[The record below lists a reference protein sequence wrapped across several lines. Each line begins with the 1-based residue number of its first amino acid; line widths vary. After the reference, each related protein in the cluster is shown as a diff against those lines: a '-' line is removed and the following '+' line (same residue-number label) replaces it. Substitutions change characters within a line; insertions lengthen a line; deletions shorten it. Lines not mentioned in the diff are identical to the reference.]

1 MNTWIGGVHGP
12 TVRALREKLGV
23 SQERLAARAGL
34 AMQTIS
40 RIETGRSKVS
50 HPLTIKAIADALDI
64 DVSILIR
71 GR

>member
-1 MNTWIGGVHGP
+1 MNVTGGVHGP

-40 RIETGRSKVS
+40 RIETGKVKVS
-50 HPLTIKAIADALDI
+50 HPLTIKAIADALDVNPYI
-64 DVSILIR
+64 IVR
-71 GR
+71 K

>member
-1 MNTWIGGVHGP
+1 MNVTGGVHGD

-40 RIETGRSKVS
+40 RIETGKVKVS
-50 HPLTIKAIADALDI
+50 HPLTIKAIADALDV
-64 DVSILIR
+64 DPYVLVR
-71 GR
+71 K

>member
-1 MNTWIGGVHGP
+1 MNVTGGVHGP

-40 RIETGRSKVS
+40 RIETGKVKVS
-50 HPLTIKAIADALDI
+50 HPLTIKAIADALDV
-64 DVSILIR
+64 DPYVLVR
-71 GR
+71 K

>member
-1 MNTWIGGVHGP
+1 MNVTGGVHGP

-40 RIETGRSKVS
+40 RIETGKVKVS
-50 HPLTIKAIADALDI
+50 HPLTIKAIADALD
-64 DVSILIR
+64 VNPYVLVR
-71 GR
+71 R

>member
-1 MNTWIGGVHGP
+1 MNVSGGVHGP

-40 RIETGRSKVS
+40 RIETGKVKVS
-50 HPLTIKAIADALDI
+50 HPLTIKAIADALD
-64 DVSILIR
+64 VNPYVLVR
-71 GR
+71 K

>member
-1 MNTWIGGVHGP
+1 MNVSGGVHGP

-40 RIETGRSKVS
+40 RIETGKVKVS
-50 HPLTIKAIADALDI
+50 HPLTIKAIADALDV
-64 DVSILIR
+64 DPYVLVR
-71 GR
+71 K

>member
-1 MNTWIGGVHGP
+1 MNVSGGVHGP

-40 RIETGRSKVS
+40 RIETGKVKVS
-50 HPLTIKAIADALDI
+50 HPLTIKALADALD
-64 DVSILIR
+64 VNPYVLVR
-71 GR
+71 K